1 MHESNPTPP
10 RSTLKLKAGVKKTPR
25 ETKATPPAKSQ
36 SKLEQKS
43 GAAWSDEY
51 KRQMQE
57 DMDALITR

>member
-1 MHESNPTPP
+1 MPESNPTTP
-10 RSTLKLKAGVKKTPR
+10 RSTLKLKAGAKKTPR
-25 ETKATPPAKSQ
+25 ESKPAPPPKPQ
-36 SKLEQKS
+36 SKLSQKS